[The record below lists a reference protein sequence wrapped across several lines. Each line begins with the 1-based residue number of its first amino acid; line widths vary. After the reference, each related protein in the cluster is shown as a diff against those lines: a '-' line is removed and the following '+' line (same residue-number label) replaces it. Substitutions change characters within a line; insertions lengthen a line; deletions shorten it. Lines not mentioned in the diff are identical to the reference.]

1 MNDSNHKNNTFDIDV
16 QAERAKFDQSIQ
28 TTTTNQASYKLE
40 LSEIKPPLP
49 EAVVLN
55 AGSPRIPDRE
65 VISPIASSM
74 TSYIPPSSPI
84 IERAE
89 SIQLQNNESN
99 LSQESLQLEINSIY
113 AAMQELNSKIGKK
126 QDIVSNENGR
136 TESRVVNQQKNIMF
150 FDRLNKTLGR
160 PSWG

>member
-1 MNDSNHKNNTFDIDV
+1 
-16 QAERAKFDQSIQ
+16 
-28 TTTTNQASYKLE
+28 
-40 LSEIKPPLP
+40 
-49 EAVVLN
+49 
-55 AGSPRIPDRE
+55 
-65 VISPIASSM
+65 M

-99 LSQESLQLEINSIY
+99 LSQESLQLEMNSIY